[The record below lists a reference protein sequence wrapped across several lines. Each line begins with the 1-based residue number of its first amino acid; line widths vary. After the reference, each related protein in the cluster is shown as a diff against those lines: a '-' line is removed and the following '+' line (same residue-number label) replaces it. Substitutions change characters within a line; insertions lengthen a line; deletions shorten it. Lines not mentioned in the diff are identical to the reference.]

1 MLKFSC
7 SANGQKYLL
16 ELETFEA
23 IVKEESAWNVKGRN
37 VLINLSKKDKTQEEE
52 WWPRITKAKVKNQL
66 ITIDWS
72 RWKEPDDEEEDAGKG
87 APGGG
92 GMGDFDPAMM

>member
-7 SANGQKYLL
+7 KANGKSYAM

-37 VLINLSKKDKTQEEE
+37 VLINLSKKDKT
-52 WWPRITKAKVKNQL
+52 
-66 ITIDWS
+66 
-72 RWKEPDDEEEDAGKG
+72 
-87 APGGG
+87 
-92 GMGDFDPAMM
+92 